1 MHSLVRRYIK
11 TAIVFLGVGL
21 VIGLKMIVD
30 RDVLGRVP
38 DIYETSAHTHALLVG
53 FVMMMILGVALWLFP
68 RGGSEGRR
76 YDPQLAAVAY
86 WLLAAGTA
94 IRIAGELTKSARN
107 AAWIGGLVVAA
118 SVGQVAGIALFFFTM
133 WPRIR
138 SAGSHVRE
146 AKGEK
151 F

>member
-11 TAIVFLGVGL
+11 TAIAFLGVGL
-21 VIGLKMIVD
+21 LIGLRLIVE
-30 RDVLGRVP
+30 RDMLGRAPNV
-38 DIYETSAHTHALLVG
+38 YETSAHTHALLVG

-68 RGGSEGRR
+68 RGGSEPRR
-76 YDPQLAAVAY
+76 YDPQLASMAY
-86 WLLAAGTA
+86 WLLTTGTT
-94 IRIAGELTKSARN
+94 IRVAGELAKSSSN
-107 AAWIGGLVVAA
+107 IAWIGWVVVAA
-118 SVGQVAGIALFFFTM
+118 SVEQVAGIGLFFFTM

-146 AKGEK
+146 AKGER

>member
-11 TAIVFLGVGL
+11 TAIAFLALGL
-21 VIGLKMIVD
+21 AIGTRILI
-30 RDVLGRVP
+30 RREIFLRP
-38 DIYETSAHTHALLVG
+38 SNPYEVSAHTHAILVG

-68 RGGSEGRR
+68 RAERGEQR
-76 YDPQLAAVAY
+76 YDPRLAAAAY
-86 WLLAAGTA
+86 WLLTIGTA
-94 IRIAGELTKSARN
+94 GRIASELAR
-107 AAWIGGLVVAA
+107 AYSTALWLRSTVVAGGLA
-118 SVGQVAGIALFFFTM
+118 QFAGIALFFFTM

-138 SAGSHVRE
+138 SAGSHIRE

>member
-11 TAIVFLGVGL
+11 TAITFL
-21 VIGLKMIVD
+21 
-30 RDVLGRVP
+30 VLGLAIGTRTLIRREIFLRSP
-38 DIYETSAHTHALLVG
+38 DPYEVSAHTHAILVG

-68 RGGSEGRR
+68 RAERGEQR
-76 YDPQLAAVAY
+76 YDPRLAAAAY
-86 WLLAAGTA
+86 WLLTIGTA
-94 IRIAGELTKSARN
+94 GRIASELARAHSAALWLRSTVV
-107 AAWIGGLVVAA
+107 IGGLA
-118 SVGQVAGIALFFFTM
+118 QFAGIALFFFTM

-138 SAGSHVRE
+138 SAGSHIRE